1 MIKVREKKLLR
12 LVLMF
17 SNIYKLLTSFL
28 ISLSYFLMFYN
39 PTKLYDAIILSYIIV
54 LTHDNT
60 EKHFIKTFKA

>member
-1 MIKVREKKLLR
+1 
-12 LVLMF
+12 MF